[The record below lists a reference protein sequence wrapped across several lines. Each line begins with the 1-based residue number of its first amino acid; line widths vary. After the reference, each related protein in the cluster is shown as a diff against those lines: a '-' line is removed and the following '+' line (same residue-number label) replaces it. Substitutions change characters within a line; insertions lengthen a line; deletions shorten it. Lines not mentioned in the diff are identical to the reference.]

1 MGKIDAAHDFFY
13 TPIVCSGRPFP
24 FGIAGDPDHR
34 SLARPHSDAI
44 RHAFQ
49 SAHRAGC
56 TQFSQRGS
64 RERSESADQLDLPR
78 VRPFGLALLCLW
90 SFHPMSFE
98 NLGLAPFLLRALSEQ
113 GYENPTPIQEQAI
126 PLALEGRDL
135 LAGAQTGTGKTAAFG
150 LPLLQHLGTHPQA
163 VNGPR
168 KPRALVL
175 APTRELATQVHDSL
189 RSYSKYL
196 RIPSACI
203 YGGVGMGNQF
213 DVLRRGVDLLVA
225 CPGRLIDHL
234 ERRSVDLSGIEI
246 LVLDEADRMLD
257 MGFLPS
263 IKKILAKL
271 PRQNRQTLLFSAT
284 FEESIKQLA
293 LEFMRDPAQIQVTP
307 KNTVAET
314 ITHRVHPVDGA
325 RKRELLLHLLAQDS
339 REQTLVFGRTKH
351 GCDKL
356 ATFLEKSGIKTA
368 AIHGNKSQ
376 GQRLRALGDFKAGRV
391 TVLVATD
398 IAARGIDINE
408 LPKVINYDLPMVPED
423 YVHRIGRT
431 GRNGSTG
438 QAISLVAQDEAKLL
452 RQIVRLLDKDM
463 DIRDVPGF
471 EPQTPIRWGNSAPGK
486 AEVPGGD
493 RSPRKH
499 ARRPHGDAPRH
510 AHAGA
515 KTGGGQRDGA
525 GRGASRGAGNG
536 APRGGAP
543 SGQRRGG
550 GGRGPGG
557 GGRAS

>member
-1 MGKIDAAHDFFY
+1 
-13 TPIVCSGRPFP
+13 
-24 FGIAGDPDHR
+24 
-34 SLARPHSDAI
+34 
-44 RHAFQ
+44 
-49 SAHRAGC
+49 
-56 TQFSQRGS
+56 
-64 RERSESADQLDLPR
+64 
-78 VRPFGLALLCLW
+78 
-90 SFHPMSFE
+90 MSFE

-113 GYENPTPIQEQAI
+113 GYDSPTPIQEQAI

-150 LPLLQHLGTHPQA
+150 LPLLQHLGTNPQA

-189 RSYSKYL
+189 RGYSKYL

-307 KNTVAET
+307 KNTVAES
-314 ITHRVHPVDGA
+314 IKHCVHPVDGA
-325 RKRELLLHLLAQDS
+325 RKRELLLHLLSQDS

-493 RSPRKH
+493 RAPRRGAH

-515 KTGGGQRDGA
+515 KTGGQRDGA
-525 GRGASRGAGNG
+525 GRGAGRGAGNG
-536 APRGGAP
+536 APRGGQP
-543 SGQRRGG
+543 QGQRRGG
-550 GGRGPGG
+550 GGRGQG
-557 GGRAS
+557 GGRAG